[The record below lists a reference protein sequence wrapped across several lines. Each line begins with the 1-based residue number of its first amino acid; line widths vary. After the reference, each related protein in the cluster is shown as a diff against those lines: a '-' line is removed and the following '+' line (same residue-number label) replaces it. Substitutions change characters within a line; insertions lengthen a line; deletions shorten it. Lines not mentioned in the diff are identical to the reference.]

1 MYRVSKCQNQ
11 MEINITINNT
21 INNPKY
27 WFVILLIIHRF
38 SLYSADCTSAHP
50 PATLL
55 PPLFVVCLFL
65 VCLFSV
71 YLFLVCLFSVYLF
84 LCLLGFRL
92 LNFFCVLFLKEDF
105 PFGNKKDKR
114 FILYINCI
122 LKIEIKNIQ

>member
-11 MEINITINNT
+11 HEINIIINITIIII

-38 SLYSADCTSAHP
+38 SLYSLETNPHP

-55 PPLFVVCLFL
+55 PPLVVVCLFF
-65 VCLFSV
+65 VCLF
-71 YLFLVCLFSVYLF
+71 
-84 LCLLGFRL
+84 LLLLDFRL

-114 FILYINCI
+114 FILYIICI
-122 LKIEIKNIQ
+122 LKIEIKNIHYYIYHNSQ

>member
-11 MEINITINNT
+11 HEINIIIKITIIII

-38 SLYSADCTSAHP
+38 SLYSLETNPHP
-50 PATLL
+50 PETLL
-55 PPLFVVCLFL
+55 PPLFFVCLFL
-65 VCLFSV
+65 VCLF
-71 YLFLVCLFSVYLF
+71 
-84 LCLLGFRL
+84 LLLLDFRL
-92 LNFFCVLFLKEDF
+92 LIFFCVLFLKEDF

-122 LKIEIKNIQ
+122 FKIEIKNIH